1 MLRRAL
7 QCRSLALER
16 GAGAHTARVTT
27 AAAAILRTLQNQQHR
42 DFHSAAFASSAAC
55 RAPRRNSGNSSGIG
69 VGGLGEGAATS
80 ATFDPKDLD
89 VESLQHPYWD
99 TDLDFFVPYA
109 DDEGDEGGLLSG
121 LGGDEG
127 EGGLWGEAASLSEE
141 QRELLKKEWK

>member
-1 MLRRAL
+1 MLRRTL
-7 QCRSLALER
+7 QYKTLER
-16 GAGAHTARVTT
+16 GAGARTARVTT
-27 AAAAILRTLQNQQHR
+27 AAAAILCTMHTTQQR
-42 DFHSAAFASSAAC
+42 RSFRSAAFAPSAAC